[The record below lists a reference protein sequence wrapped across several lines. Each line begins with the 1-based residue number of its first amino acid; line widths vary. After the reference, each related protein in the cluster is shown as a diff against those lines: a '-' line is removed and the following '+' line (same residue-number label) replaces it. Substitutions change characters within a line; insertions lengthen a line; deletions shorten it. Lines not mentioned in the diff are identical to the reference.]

1 MRIRRRTPSAR
12 RRLIGSSRSTVAI
25 ACAGAAC
32 GGALAASPAVAE
44 NGAGV
49 PVPQHTQQEIG
60 KALPGWTAV
69 NRGAGTQV
77 EVEPTRT
84 SRVLKLT
91 DAEGEGFAGITRL
104 MRDRTQVVASAR
116 LMIKKD
122 GLEPGASR
130 ALLLAGGE
138 DGSSQQ
144 AGIIR
149 HRGELRWA
157 TWRETPSGVRV
168 DVEISR
174 RAGVHRNAW
183 QTLTFTTNWGGRGGS
198 SLSVDDAPVVGS
210 GPVDLAA
217 RGTRVTLALGASSK
231 DGDRGVLLVR
241 RAKVKSRGV
250 TPDGERT
257 PSTAPAAGGPKLLS
271 EQEPYAPTFAFNERI
286 PSAAPSDPRSAAIV
300 GQLAQNAAASK
311 VQMSS
316 GGEVPP
322 VYIAKPS
329 DPFYSVTVGGKPTR
343 FRVPEGVQAGGG
355 SDSPLVILDPNHPDH
370 GRHTELRLW
379 QAQVGSGSLSASGAG
394 LFHYNNEGAPLNPD
408 KSPSHSIPFDG
419 QGTGSGLSILA
430 GLIRP
435 DEVRLGRINHALRF
449 AYSASDFT
457 SDFRAPATRTDQPN
471 GTSTRNPA
479 TAMDM
484 GMRLQLDPAVNC
496 AGRTVPGK
504 ADTSAE
510 TRYLRMICVA
520 LQQYGM
526 IPMDGTADR
535 GILLQMEGDATAG
548 WSSVIGSQYNGGWG
562 YILRDSTSPDDGL
575 TRASASGIPW
585 GQLRV
590 LAKSDF

>member
-1 MRIRRRTPSAR
+1 MRHSASPTR
-12 RRLIGSSRSTVAI
+12 ALTI
-25 ACAGAAC
+25 ACAAIAC
-32 GGALAASPAVAE
+32 GGALTASAALAE
-44 NGAGV
+44 NKAGV
-49 PVPQHTQQEIG
+49 PVPEITQQQVGE
-60 KALPGWTAV
+60 ALPGWTAV
-69 NRGAGTQV
+69 NRGDGTKV
-77 EVEPTRT
+77 DFEATRT
-84 SRVLKLT
+84 ARVLKLT
-91 DAEGEGFAGITRL
+91 DEEGEGFAGITRL
-104 MRDRTQVVASAR
+104 MRDRTQVVAKAR
-116 LMIKKD
+116 VMVKDD

-130 ALLLAGGE
+130 PLILVGG
-138 DGSSQQ
+138 DNGHSQQ
-144 AGIIR
+144 AGIYR
-149 HRGELRWA
+149 SPGTRDLRWA
-157 TWRETPSGVRV
+157 TWRVTPSGRRV
-168 DVEISR
+168 DIEVSTRSR
-174 RAGVHRNAW
+174 VHRKVW
-183 QTLTFTTNWGGRGGS
+183 QTITFVTNWGGRGGS
-198 SLSVDDAPVVGS
+198 SLSTGSKAVVGS
-210 GPVDLAA
+210 DPVSMPA
-217 RGTRVTLALGASSK
+217 RGNRVTLALGQASK
-231 DGDRGVLLVR
+231 PGDRGVMLVR
-241 RAKVKSRGV
+241 RATVKSRGA
-250 TPDGERT
+250 TPEGART
-257 PSTAPAAGGPKLLS
+257 PSAAPGASAKLLS

-286 PSAAPSDPRSAAIV
+286 PTTTSSDPRSGAIV
-300 GQLAQNAAASK
+300 SQLAQNAAVSK

-316 GGEVPP
+316 AGEVPP

-343 FRVPEGVQAGGG
+343 FRVPAGVQAGGG

-379 QAQVGSGSLSASGAG
+379 QATVGSGTLSASGAG
-394 LFHYNNEGAPLNPD
+394 LLHYNNEGEALNPD

-457 SDFRAPATRTDQPN
+457 SNYRAPATRTDQPN

-496 AGRTVPGK
+496 AARTVPGK
-504 ADTSAE
+504 SDTSAE

-535 GILLQMEGDATAG
+535 GILFQMEGDATAG
-548 WSSVIGSQYNGGWG
+548 WSSVIGSQHNGGWG

-575 TRASASGIPW
+575 PRTSTSGIPW

-590 LAKSDF
+590 LAQSDF